1 LATLLA
7 PEDKIAVQLD
17 FPDNRLMIDL
27 VGPGGAHL
35 SQIEQLMGV
44 QIVHRGNALAVHG
57 EAAPEAE
64 RVLNALYSRL
74 ESGKQVDMGAIDGLI
89 RLRAEEENDGARQGD
104 QTEMFAGPKLEIRTR
119 KKTMEPR
126 TEAQKAYTRNLLE
139 NELTFGIGPA
149 GTGKTYIAVAVAV
162 SKFITGEV
170 DRIILTR
177 PAVEAGEKLGFLP
190 GTQDEKVDPYMQPLY
205 DALNDFLPGKQ
216 LQKLREDKRVEIAP
230 LAFMRGRTLS
240 NAFVILDEAQNA
252 TTMQMKMFLT
262 RLGQGSRMAITG
274 DRSQVDLPRVFS
286 RVCAM
291 RRLFWKGWRGS
302 VSITSP
308 PPMSCVTSWSPRSSP
323 PTRLMMRAAKPSA
336 PRRVITR
343 DEL

>member
-1 LATLLA
+1 LA
-7 PEDKIAVQLD
+7 PTASPDTALAIQLE
-17 FPDNRLMIDL
+17 FPDNRLMIDM

-35 SQIEQLMGV
+35 AQIEQLMGV
-44 QIVHRGNALAVHG
+44 QIVNRGNSLVVHG

-64 RVLNALYSRL
+64 RVLNALYARL
-74 ESGKQVDMGAIDGLI
+74 EAGKQVDMGAIDGLI
-89 RLRAEEENDGARQGD
+89 RLHDDEGGARSGD
-104 QTEMFAGPKLEIRTR
+104 QEEMFARGALEIRTR

-126 TEAQKAYTRNLLE
+126 TEAQKAYTQALLDH
-139 NELTFGIGPA
+139 ELTFGIGPA

-216 LQKLREDKRVEIAP
+216 LQKLREEKRVEIAP

-240 NAFVILDEAQNA
+240 GAFVILDEAQNA

-274 DRSQVDLPRVFS
+274 DRSQVDLPRGVRSGLRDAEAILAGVAGISFNYFTAADVV
-286 RVCAM
+286 RHPLVAKIITAYEAEDA
-291 RRLFWKGWRGS
+291 RREAREG
-302 VSITSP
+302 
-308 PPMSCVTSWSPRSSP
+308 
-323 PTRLMMRAAKPSA
+323 
-336 PRRVITR
+336 RR
-343 DEL
+343 EAEHG

>member
-1 LATLLA
+1 MITTQ
-7 PEDKIAVQLD
+7 DAVALQLEY
-17 FPDNRLMIDL
+17 PDNRLMIDL
-27 VGPGGAHL
+27 VGAGGAHL
-35 SQIEQLMGV
+35 AQIEQLMGV
-44 QIVHRGNALAVHG
+44 QIAHRGNALIVHG

-64 RVLNALYSRL
+64 RVLNALYARL
-74 ESGKQVDMGAIDGLI
+74 EAGRDVGMGVIDGLI
-89 RLRAEEENDGARQGD
+89 RLRDDAAEPRDGD
-104 QTEMFAGPKLEIRTR
+104 QREMFPAPSLEIRTR

-126 TEAQKAYTRNLLE
+126 TEAQKAYTQALLE
-139 NELTFGIGPA
+139 HELTFGIGPA

-162 SKFITGEV
+162 SMFIKGEV

-216 LQKLREDKRVEIAP
+216 LQKLREEKRVEIAP

-274 DRSQVDLPRVFS
+274 DRSQVDLPRGVRSGLRDAEAILEGVKGISFNYFTAS
-286 RVCAM
+286 DVVRHPLVARIIEAYEADDA
-291 RRLFWKGWRGS
+291 RRE
-302 VSITSP
+302 TE
-308 PPMSCVTSWSPRSSP
+308 
-323 PTRLMMRAAKPSA
+323 RAARA
-336 PRRVITR
+336 
-343 DEL
+343 D